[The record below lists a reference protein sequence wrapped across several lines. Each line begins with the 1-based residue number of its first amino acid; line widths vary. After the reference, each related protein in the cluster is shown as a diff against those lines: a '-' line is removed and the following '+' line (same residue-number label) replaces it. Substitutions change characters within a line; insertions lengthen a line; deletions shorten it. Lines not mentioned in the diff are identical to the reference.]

1 MITINLL
8 RDWQK
13 YDESF
18 PPVIGEVNG
27 QNFIASCGMIV
38 KSTPEAEDVLR
49 KIPRDFSTYYNEFIE
64 NYRNSMFIRMLDT
77 DHRKRQRYHPE
88 KRPEWIRRNSVPVAK
103 GNYCLNYIYI
113 DVLREFHPDAKITYF
128 DDSIYVIAKE
138 NDEFVGILMLAM
150 HGEGQEEMWGNF
162 NVTVKEVD
170 LNEQKII
177 HQMLCGG

>member
-77 DHRKRQRYHPE
+77 DHRKRQNLISTQANCGIKTLSYST
-88 KRPEWIRRNSVPVAK
+88 I
-103 GNYCLNYIYI
+103 I
-113 DVLREFHPDAKITYF
+113 
-128 DDSIYVIAKE
+128 SIWKYQ
-138 NDEFVGILMLAM
+138 D
-150 HGEGQEEMWGNF
+150 
-162 NVTVKEVD
+162 
-170 LNEQKII
+170 
-177 HQMLCGG
+177 